1 MAKTFEF
8 LILNFEF
15 PHPLLRALR
24 WMRTGVGWKRN
35 FSPLPKQ
42 MGFLEVFLM
51 FLRPAQPGDEGTIF
65 SLICELA
72 EYEKLTDAVTGS
84 AERLAVY
91 LFGSEACVEAVIAE
105 VEGVAVGFALF
116 FRNFSTFLTTPGLYL
131 EDLYVQPAFR
141 GHGIGKALIV
151 HLAQLAVSRGYGRME
166 WSVLTWNTPAIGFY
180 EYLGA
185 EILEDWRSCR
195 VSGNK
200 LKDLAEKFSES
211 SEQ

>member
-1 MAKTFEF
+1 MCKW
-8 LILNFEF
+8 L
-15 PHPLLRALR
+15 
-24 WMRTGVGWKRN
+24 
-35 FSPLPKQ
+35 
-42 MGFLEVFLM
+42 GFLGGFLM
-51 FLRPAQPGDEGTIF
+51 RLRPAQSGDEGRIF

-72 EYEKLTDAVTGS
+72 EYEKLTDAVMGS

-91 LFGSEACVEAVIAE
+91 LFGPEACVEAVIAE
-105 VEGVAVGFALF
+105 VEGVGVGFALF

-151 HLAQLAVSRGYGRME
+151 HLAQLAVARGYGRME

-185 EILEDWRSCR
+185 EVLDGWRTCR
-195 VSGNK
+195 VSGDK
-200 LKDLAEKFSES
+200 LTDLAEKFSG
-211 SEQ
+211 